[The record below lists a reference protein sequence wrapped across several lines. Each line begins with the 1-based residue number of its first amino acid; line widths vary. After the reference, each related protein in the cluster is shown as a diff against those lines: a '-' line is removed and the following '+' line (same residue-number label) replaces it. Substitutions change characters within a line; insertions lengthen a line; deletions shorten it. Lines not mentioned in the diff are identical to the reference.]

1 MRIFLAGIS
10 CVGKT
15 TIGAELAAL
24 LNCQFYDL
32 DDEIEK
38 YFSMP
43 IERLIDKFWGM
54 HSFRKEASK
63 ALKHLLDQQESL
75 ISVIALPP
83 SGLLDSYWRL
93 VKKSNGIV
101 VVLTDY
107 PENILNRIVFF
118 DKDSKPLQKKLTQK
132 ERSYY
137 LKEINKDITYYNRS
151 YKRADMTVHISGLKP
166 DQAALKIKEALN
178 NLKSKISVDA
188 H

>member
-63 ALKHLLDQQESL
+63 ALKHILDQQESL

-83 SGLLDSYWRL
+83 SGLMDSYWRL
-93 VKKSNGIV
+93 VKKSNGIT

-107 PENILNRIVFF
+107 AENILERIIFT
-118 DKDSKPLQKKLTQK
+118 DKDSKPIQKILTPK

-137 LKEINKDITYYNRS
+137 LKEINKNITYYKRT
-151 YKRADMTVHISGLKP
+151 YKRANLTVHISGLKP
-166 DQAALKIKEALN
+166 DQAALKIKEALK
-178 NLKSKISVDA
+178 NLG
-188 H
+188 